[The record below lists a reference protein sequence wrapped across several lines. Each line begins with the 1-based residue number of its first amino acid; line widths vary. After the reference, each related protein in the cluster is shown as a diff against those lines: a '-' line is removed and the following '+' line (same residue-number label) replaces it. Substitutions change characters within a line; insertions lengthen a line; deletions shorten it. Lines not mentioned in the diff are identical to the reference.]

1 MSMSKKQKLELTW
14 IGKDDEV
21 RLEPRVLIENP
32 ELSYGDADTENMI
45 IHGDN
50 LLALKALEQDYA
62 GKVKCIYIDPPYNT
76 GNAFEHYDDG
86 LEHSIWLNLFYQ
98 RIQILHKLLAKDGV
112 FFVQL
117 DDNELDYAKVLLDQ
131 VFYRRNFINRI
142 TIEARSPSAF
152 STVNPGVFK
161 SSEYVLVY
169 AKDKAFFE
177 NRSLRI
183 PTKRDIAYNK
193 FVLNREQDMELWE
206 FKGLKLAFL
215 EELNINRLEELK
227 AFIQYIYSVRGISKK
242 ELVEKINENFK
253 YSVILDLK
261 KLSSYL
267 HTKLKEV
274 NYDDFY
280 QKTYQYLLEKISI
293 LYTEKDLDK
302 FVYQNANAVWRE
314 TEISDSGAGKDTV
327 ELKYISLTDS
337 EKVFQLKRE
346 QLDDI
351 YIKNG
356 KQMSFYSKNML
367 EIDSVETPS
376 KLLTNIW
383 TDISWEGIAKEGQ
396 VVFKRSKKPESLIR
410 RILDLTTNENDLVL
424 DSFLGS
430 GTAAAVAHKMN
441 RRYIGIELGEHAK
454 TLVSP
459 RLKKIIDGKDSSG
472 VTGIVNW
479 QGGGGFKFYTLAPS
493 LLRKDKFDNWII
505 EPSYNA
511 DLLASALAK
520 QEAFTYHPD
529 SELFWKQGYSTE
541 NDFIFTTT
549 QFITVE
555 LIDRIHDEMCEDES
569 LLVCAKTFQDACL
582 SRYDNITLKKIPKV
596 LLGKCEFGKDDYSLN
611 ITETEE
617 VEADDE

>member
-1 MSMSKKQKLELTW
+1 
-14 IGKDDEV
+14 
-21 RLEPRVLIENP
+21 
-32 ELSYGDADTENMI
+32 
-45 IHGDN
+45 
-50 LLALKALEQDYA
+50 
-62 GKVKCIYIDPPYNT
+62 
-76 GNAFEHYDDG
+76 
-86 LEHSIWLNLFYQ
+86 
-98 RIQILHKLLAKDGV
+98 
-112 FFVQL
+112 
-117 DDNELDYAKVLLDQ
+117 
-131 VFYRRNFINRI
+131 
-142 TIEARSPSAF
+142 
-152 STVNPGVFK
+152 
-161 SSEYVLVY
+161 
-169 AKDKAFFE
+169 
-177 NRSLRI
+177 
-183 PTKRDIAYNK
+183 
-193 FVLNREQDMELWE
+193 
-206 FKGLKLAFL
+206 
-215 EELNINRLEELK
+215 
-227 AFIQYIYSVRGISKK
+227 
-242 ELVEKINENFK
+242 
-253 YSVILDLK
+253 
-261 KLSSYL
+261 
-267 HTKLKEV
+267 
-274 NYDDFY
+274 
-280 QKTYQYLLEKISI
+280 
-293 LYTEKDLDK
+293 
-302 FVYQNANAVWRE
+302 
-314 TEISDSGAGKDTV
+314 
-327 ELKYISLTDS
+327 
-337 EKVFQLKRE
+337 
-346 QLDDI
+346 
-351 YIKNG
+351 
-356 KQMSFYSKNML
+356 MSFYSKNML